1 MARAAVAG
9 TVGEAVILS
18 AEGEGAA
25 GIAVAV
31 EVLAGLE
38 GSWVGMVAA
47 AEALAGLGAGSAGLA
62 VLDGGAVARHGV
74 SSWSAGV
81 G

>member
-1 MARAAVAG
+1 
-9 TVGEAVILS
+9 VGEAVILS

-38 GSWVGMVAA
+38 EGWVGMVAIT
-47 AEALAGLGAGSAGLA
+47 EALTGMGTGGAGLA
-62 VLDGGAVARHGV
+62 LLDDGAVARHGV